1 MPIRRPILAAIAVLP
16 LAGCDLVLLSPAG
29 DVARQ
34 QSDLLIFATLL
45 MLVVILPV
53 MVLTVL
59 FAFRYRASNKDAH
72 YAPDWDHSTRIE
84 LVVWAI
90 PLLIIIVLGA
100 VTYVGTHHLDPYR
113 PLGRIDAATPVSEDV
128 EPLEVQAVSLD
139 WKWLFILPQYDVAV
153 VNELALPVDRPV
165 TFSLTSEKVMN
176 TFSVPTM
183 AGMIYTMAGMETTLH
198 GVLNAEGTYEGRSA
212 HYSGAGFSQMRFDVI
227 GTDEAGFDEW
237 VAGLREAGE
246 PLDREAYMELA
257 EPSVAVPV
265 IPFGGVEE
273 NLFDLVVNM
282 CVEPGR
288 MCMSEM
294 MAIDDRGGL
303 GLAGLLATAPDTSSG
318 TGRTAAVFGPE
329 PRYVAAICTVEEAMD
344 AIVKRESL
352 PVRDRFATLTGN
364 DLPSAGQRASI
375 SLPASAAPAQD
386 SEL

>member
-1 MPIRRPILAAIAVLP
+1 MSLRRPILVALAVLP
-16 LAGCDLVLLSPAG
+16 LAGCDLVLLSPSG
-29 DVARQ
+29 DVAQQ
-34 QSDLLIFATLL
+34 QSNILIFATLL
-45 MLVVILPV
+45 MLLVIVPV
-53 MVLTVL
+53 MALTVL
-59 FAFRYRASNKDAH
+59 FAFRYRASNREAR
-72 YAPDWDHSTRIE
+72 YEPDWDHSTQIE
-84 LVVWAI
+84 LVVWAV

-113 PLGRIDAATPVSEDV
+113 PLGRVDSDTPISDDV

-198 GVLNAEGTYEGRSA
+198 GVLNAEGTFEGRSA

-227 GTDEAGFDEW
+227 GTDDAGFEEW
-237 VAGLREAGE
+237 IAGLRDGGE
-246 PLDREAYMELA
+246 RLDRDTYLELA
-257 EPSVAVPV
+257 EPSVANPV
-265 IPFGGVEE
+265 SGYGGVEE

-294 MAIDDRGGL
+294 MAIDAEGGL
-303 GLAGLLATAPDTSSG
+303 GLEGLVATLPETSDRRVG
-318 TGRTAAVFGPE
+318 AVFGPA
-329 PRYVAAICTVEEAMD
+329 PQYVAAICTEEEAME
-344 AIVKRESL
+344 AIAKREAL
-352 PVRDRFATLTGN
+352 PVRDRFATLSGKA
-364 DLPSAGQRASI
+364 LPHGGQLTPVALPMTDASG
-375 SLPASAAPAQD
+375 QE